1 MKERLSG
8 ALTDYSKEDWEKATM
23 ETRGIE
29 LWTNPTEPENKE
41 PVVWE
46 RMIAAMEGEE
56 DILVQN
62 SLYDLQQKDV

>member
-1 MKERLSG
+1 
-8 ALTDYSKEDWEKATM
+8 M

-41 PVVWE
+41 SLLAWE

-56 DILVQN
+56 DILVQT
-62 SLYDLQQKDV
+62 LYDLQQKDV